1 MQNNTLSGMTNNLF
15 SQSFLKLFFKT
26 ILHCNFIS
34 VILQYTSIMKREW
47 YLMLQTVSSPFCPK
61 EVCYSCS
68 SLQYPRAFQVHLTY
82 VTFLLFLFREQVH
95 ATEYLVSD
103 LELVCLLACIC
114 QGKHHQKR
122 IFCRELCSHSLKS
135 FIPLFWSP
143 APSKF
148 YLCQTISLSFIMEGR
163 IAAPGQVNSLS
174 QFLFLFFG

>member
-114 QGKHHQKR
+114 QGKHDQKKNLLQR
-122 IFCRELCSHSLKS
+122 IVFSFTEVIYPIVLVPSPLKILSLPNDKPQFYYGGENCSTR
-135 FIPLFWSP
+135 
-143 APSKF
+143 A
-148 YLCQTISLSFIMEGR
+148 G
-163 IAAPGQVNSLS
+163 
-174 QFLFLFFG
+174 

>member
-34 VILQYTSIMKREW
+34 VILQYTSIMKREC

-114 QGKHHQKR
+114 
-122 IFCRELCSHSLKS
+122 
-135 FIPLFWSP
+135 
-143 APSKF
+143 
-148 YLCQTISLSFIMEGR
+148 
-163 IAAPGQVNSLS
+163 
-174 QFLFLFFG
+174 